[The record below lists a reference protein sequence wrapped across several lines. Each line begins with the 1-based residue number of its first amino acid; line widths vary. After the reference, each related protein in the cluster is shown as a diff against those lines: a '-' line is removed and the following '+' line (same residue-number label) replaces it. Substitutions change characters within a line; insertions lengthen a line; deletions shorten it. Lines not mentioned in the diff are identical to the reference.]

1 MITISQDKI
10 NYIISMAREVLEAAP
25 AIVDEQLSE
34 DHDTDHFTQ
43 ENLAEIVESTPQQ
56 DHNGDSTYHELRN
69 AINILN
75 DEERHNLVALMW
87 LGRGTFGRR
96 EWSSAVEQAREA
108 SNNHT
113 AEYLMDT
120 PLFADYLE
128 DGMNQMDSEWNG
140 G

>member
-10 NYIISMAREVLEAAP
+10 SYIISVAREVLEAAP
-25 AIVDEQLSE
+25 ALIDEQLSA

-43 ENLAEIVESTPQQ
+43 ENVAEIIEKTPQQ
-56 DHNGDSTYHELRN
+56 DHNGDGVYHELKN

-87 LGRGTFGRR
+87 LGRGTFMRD
-96 EWSSAVEQAREA
+96 EWDNAVEQAKEA
-108 SNNHT
+108 SNDHT
-113 AEYLMDT
+113 AEYLMRT